1 MGFRFQR
8 RIKLGKGLGL
18 NVSRSGFSLSQRTS
32 WGTFGTRG
40 VSIRTG
46 IPGLSLR
53 FGRRSGGG
61 LVALVV
67 ALVQLSVYGVI
78 AAFYVGAW
86 LLWISAVAAYWVT
99 VGTVL
104 AGRWITLTIYDLV
117 VYLASRRMPE
127 ARASID
133 AVGDTASELATQIDP
148 AVAQAW
154 TPTALPGAA
163 ADGDYEA
170 ERQHW
175 REKLLNAR
183 GPAARRAVVERALR
197 ALPRPQHERFL
208 LDASEVEVQAA
219 LTKAQGLKSV
229 AARRRVLLE
238 AVAFL
243 RADAVPDE
251 LQGMQMRW
259 LEEALAALEAEATA
273 GTGKRRSDARS
284 ESVSPDEEEE
294 APDGGT

>member
-18 NVSRSGFSLSQRTS
+18 NVSRSGFSLSQRTR

-86 LLWISAVAAYWVT
+86 LLWISAVAVYWLT

-104 AGRWITLTIYDLV
+104 AGRWIALTIYDLV

-127 ARASID
+127 TRSSID
-133 AVGDTASELATQIDP
+133 VVGDTVNELATQTDP
-148 AVAQAW
+148 AVAQVW
-154 TPTALPGAA
+154 TPVALPGAV
-163 ADGDYEA
+163 ADGGHDA
-170 ERQHW
+170 ERLRW

-197 ALPRPQHERFL
+197 ALPRHQHEQFL

-238 AVAFL
+238 AVEFL

-251 LQGMQMRW
+251 LQEMQMRW
-259 LEEALAALEAEATA
+259 LEDALNALESEAGVGQGA
-273 GTGKRRSDARS
+273 RRSVTESGDDAR
-284 ESVSPDEEEE
+284 DDQAG
-294 APDGGT
+294 APDRDT

>member
-8 RIKLGKGLGL
+8 RIKMGKGLGL
-18 NVSRSGFSLSQRTS
+18 NVSRSGFSLSQHTR

-46 IPGLSLR
+46 ISGLSLR

-67 ALVQLSVYGVI
+67 ALVQLSVYGLI

-86 LLWISAVAAYWVT
+86 LLWFGAVAVYWLT

-104 AGRWITLTIYDLV
+104 AGRWIALTVYDLA

-127 ARASID
+127 TRSSFDAS
-133 AVGDTASELATQIDP
+133 GDTTNELAAQTGPD
-148 AVAQAW
+148 VVQAW
-154 TPTALPGAA
+154 TPVALPGAA
-163 ADGDYEA
+163 ADVDYEA
-170 ERQHW
+170 ERPRW
-175 REKLLNAR
+175 REKLLNAH

-208 LDASEVEVQAA
+208 LDASEVGVQAA
-219 LTKAQGLKSV
+219 LAKAQGLKSV

-238 AVAFL
+238 AMEFL
-243 RADAVPDE
+243 RADAVPDD
-251 LQGMQMRW
+251 LQGMQLRW
-259 LEEALAALEAEATA
+259 LEEALAALEAEAPA
-273 GTGKRRSDARS
+273 GNGTPRSSKRPERVSSD
-284 ESVSPDEEEE
+284 EGGT
-294 APDGGT
+294 PDGGT